1 MKRPHEITETVEP
14 LPHVA
19 IIMDGNGRW
28 AKSRGLSRPEG
39 HLAGVEAIKRIVKAA
54 LYRNLPVL
62 TLFAFSSEN
71 RLRPEAEV
79 NFLFN
84 LMHRYFDE
92 HLKDLAEEGVYI
104 KIIGEIDGLP
114 QATLKLIE
122 HAQNATRE
130 NNKMTLQI
138 AFNYGS
144 QEEIVYA
151 AKSIATKVCENKLF
165 PADITKEVFEE
176 HLRTASLPS
185 PDLIIRTS
193 GEYRLSNF
201 MLWQAAYAE
210 LYFTDVYWPDF
221 NERELDIALKEYSTR
236 ERRFGRII
244 DDDNSEDKKD
254 KSFHVKFS
262 LEKASK

>member
-39 HLAGVEAIKRIVKAA
+39 HLAGVEAINRIVKAA

-210 LYFTDVYWPDF
+210 LYFTEVYWPDF
-221 NERELDIALKEYSTR
+221 NERELDIALKEYSKR

-244 DDDNSEDKKD
+244 EDDNSNDKKD
-254 KSFHVKFS
+254 KSFHEKFM
-262 LEKASK
+262 LKKASK

>member
-1 MKRPHEITETVEP
+1 M
-14 LPHVA
+14 
-19 IIMDGNGRW
+19 
-28 AKSRGLSRPEG
+28 
-39 HLAGVEAIKRIVKAA
+39 
-54 LYRNLPVL
+54 
-62 TLFAFSSEN
+62 
-71 RLRPEAEV
+71 
-79 NFLFN
+79 
-84 LMHRYFDE
+84 
-92 HLKDLAEEGVYI
+92 KDLAEEGVYI

-122 HAQNATRE
+122 HAQNATRD
-130 NNKMTLQI
+130 NSKMTLQI

-151 AKSIATKVCENKLF
+151 AKSIATKVSENKLS

-176 HLRTASLPS
+176 HLRAAGLPS

-244 DDDNSEDKKD
+244 EDDNSNDKKD
-254 KSFHVKFS
+254 KSFHEKFS
-262 LEKASK
+262 LKKASK